1 MSVTSI
7 AEDFALARESYAR
20 VGAADFDVAIFGH
33 GEAIVDAASS
43 AFTGG
48 S

>member
-1 MSVTSI
+1 MIAPV

-33 GEAIVDAASS
+33 GEAIVGAASS